1 MADGGFQ
8 DLPRTT
14 ASDKVLRHKAFDIAK
29 NPRYDVYER
38 GVASVVYEFLIKI
51 PCSLQT
57 NLLWVVVL
65 KIKICETNN

>member
-14 ASDKVLRHKAFDIAK
+14 ASDKVLRDKAFDIAK

-38 GVASVVYEFLIKI
+38 GVASMVYEFFDKNSLFITDKSAMGGGIK
-51 PCSLQT
+51 
-57 NLLWVVVL
+57 N
-65 KIKICETNN
+65 KNM